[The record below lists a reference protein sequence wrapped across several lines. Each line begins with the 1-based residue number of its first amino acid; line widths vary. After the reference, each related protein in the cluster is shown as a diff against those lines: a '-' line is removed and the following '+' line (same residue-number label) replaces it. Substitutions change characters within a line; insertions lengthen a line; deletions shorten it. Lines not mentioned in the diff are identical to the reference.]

1 MVEGFL
7 RKMADAML
15 NGDDQ
20 QQYQDRSNYNDRE
33 VRPSSEDPYGDP
45 ADLGQ
50 FGNVRPAS
58 EDPYGDPADLGQFGN
73 VRPASED
80 PYGDP
85 ADEENR
91 WA

>member
-20 QQYQDRSNYNDRE
+20 QQYQDRNDSDRE
-33 VRPSSEDPYGDP
+33 VRRSSEDPYGDP
-45 ADLGQ
+45 ANYNDY
-50 FGNVRPAS
+50 GNVTPAS
-58 EDPYGDPADLGQFGN
+58 QDPYGDPADTGMFGN
-73 VRPASED
+73 IRPASED

-85 ADEENR
+85 ADEEERR
-91 WA
+91 W